1 MRRSS
6 LVVGTVALA
15 ASLAF
20 AGAAQAQTPIH
31 YGIVAGLNFAS
42 MDGDIGDELDESRM
56 GFMAGGA
63 VEFGLGPAFS
73 IRPEI
78 VYTQKG
84 AKVSDG
90 DDEFRL
96 KSSYVEVPVL
106 AKYTIPMQGSVR
118 PHLIAGPA
126 VAFNTGCTLEVEI
139 GGSEDSADCEDEGLE
154 FKGVDFG
161 MVFGAGVDIQAFSLG
176 VRYELGLT
184 DTPDNDAI
192 SGKNKVLSIVAGY
205 TFGR

>member
-1 MRRSS
+1 MRRSP
-6 LVVGTVALA
+6 LVVSTLALA

-42 MDGDIGDELDESRM
+42 MGGDIGDELDESRL

-63 VEFGLGPAFS
+63 VEFGLSPAFS
-73 IRPEI
+73 IRPELA
-78 VYTQKG
+78 YTQKG

-90 DDEFRL
+90 DDELRI
-96 KSSYVEVPVL
+96 KSSYVELPVL
-106 AKYTIPMQGSVR
+106 AKYTIPMQGTVR

-126 VAFNTGCTLEVEI
+126 IAFNASCKLEVEI
-139 GGSEDSADCEDEGLE
+139 GGTEDSTDCEDEGLE
-154 FKGVDFG
+154 FKSVDFG
-161 MVFGAGVDIQAFSLG
+161 MVFGAGVDINAFSLG
-176 VRYELGLT
+176 IRYDLGLT
-184 DTPDNDAI
+184 DAPDDDTI

>member
-1 MRRSS
+1 MRRSA
-6 LVVGTVALA
+6 LAVGTLAFA
-15 ASLAF
+15 ASLAL
-20 AGAAQAQTPIH
+20 AGAAHAQTPIR
-31 YGIVAGLNFAS
+31 YGLVAGLNFAS

-63 VEFGLGPAFS
+63 VEFGVSPAFS
-73 IRPEI
+73 IRPEL

-84 AKVSDG
+84 AKVSEG
-90 DDEFRL
+90 GDEFRI

-106 AKYTIPMQGSVR
+106 AKYAIPVQGTVR
-118 PHLIAGPA
+118 PHLILGPA
-126 VAFNTGCTLEVEI
+126 VAFNTGCKVEVEI
-139 GGSEDSADCEDEGLE
+139 GGSEGSTDCEDEGLE

-161 MVFGAGVDIQAFSLG
+161 LVFGAGVDISAFSLG
-176 VRYELGLT
+176 IRYDLGLT
-184 DTPDNDAI
+184 DAPDDDTI